1 MAGRLPSGRMG
12 MVIVYVDDLAIACE
26 HEDDFKLIMSCL
38 QKKLKVKHTGTIE
51 REGGQVTF
59 LGREIV
65 RLPGEKCALC
75 APSRQLF
82 GEDLRTME
90 PEAVTQWE
98 KDPMP
103 QCAIDSRPG
112 IGWLTTPLWGG
123 ICTIQVDFRQDCLD
137 ESDAA
142 RPQTFCGVAWN
153 CPSIADASRGKGI
166 ACPTSFPGDR

>member
-12 MVIVYVDDLAIACE
+12 MVIVYVDDLAVACE

-65 RLPGEKCALC
+65 RLPGESALYVHLPDSYLEKTFEQWGLK
-75 APSRQLF
+75 PSPGGKRVPCPNVLSILDSESAGSPSLS
-82 GEDLRTME
+82 GEAYAR
-90 PEAVTQWE
+90 
-98 KDPMP
+98 
-103 QCAIDSRPG
+103 
-112 IGWLTTPLWGG
+112 
-123 ICTIQVDFRQDCLD
+123 FRSTLGKIAWD

-142 RPQTFCGVAWN
+142 RSQTFCGFAWN
-153 CPSIADASRGKGI
+153 CPSIAD
-166 ACPTSFPGDR
+166 TSL